1 MTKRNNM
8 KKSIQI
14 QHTILLIVI
23 ISTFIIV
30 IGASYV
36 TNKQMITE
44 LCNIDDSPLITPFQT
59 GGALIKLLKINT
71 IFNLVVG
78 FILGITITQTA
89 IYLKEVAKNNNNHKN
104 KAKTIV

>member
-1 MTKRNNM
+1 M
-8 KKSIQI
+8 KNGLQT
-14 QHTILLIVI
+14 QHIILLIVI
-23 ISTFIIV
+23 ISVFIIV
-30 IGASYV
+30 IGASYIL
-36 TNKQMITE
+36 NRQIITE
-44 LCNIDDSPLITPFQT
+44 LYPLNNSPLITPLQT
-59 GGALIKLLKINT
+59 SGELIKLLKINT